1 MIRGRTLEQIGRFSF
16 LALVVVLIVFPVYWM
31 INTSFKAPREVFQR
45 QPTFYPHEPTLSA
58 YSALMKS
65 SGTRVPF
72 LEAMLN
78 SLLAAAGAT
87 IVSVLIGICAAYAL
101 TRLRFPGRDT
111 FSALVFGCYV
121 FPGILLFIPIYIQFQ
136 QLGLLDTFAGLI
148 IAYQI
153 FGIPFATWM
162 LRSYFVTIPLALE
175 EAARI
180 DGCNRLQS
188 IFYVVIPLAAP
199 GIAASTIF
207 TFTTSWNEFLFAQVI
222 MQRPENQTA
231 QVALYSLING
241 DTLPWN
247 QLMAAS
253 VLVGIPVLLL
263 YFGAQ
268 RFVGGGLTAGAVK

>member
-1 MIRGRTLEQIGRFSF
+1 MRRGKGLQQFGRFLF
-16 LALVVVLIVFPVYWM
+16 LAIVMVLIIFPVYWM
-31 INTSFKAPREVFQR
+31 INTSFKSNAEVFQR
-45 QPTFYPHEPTLSA
+45 HPTFWPHSPTLAA
-58 YSALMKS
+58 YSALMQPT
-65 SGTRVPF
+65 GTRAPF
-72 LEAMLN
+72 LQTMLN
-78 SLLAAAGAT
+78 SLIAAAGAT
-87 IVSVLIGICAAYAL
+87 VLSVAIGICAAYAL

-136 QLGLLDTFAGLI
+136 QLGLLDTFPGLI
-148 IAYQI
+148 LAYQI

-162 LRSYFVTIPLALE
+162 LRSYFVTIPSALE

-188 IFYVVIPLAAP
+188 IFYIVIPLAAP

-207 TFTTSWNEFLFAQVI
+207 TFTTSWNEFLFAQVL
-222 MQRPENQTA
+222 MQTPEKQTA
-231 QVALYSLING
+231 QVAIYSLMNG

-253 VLVGIPVLLL
+253 VLVGVPVLIL

>member
-1 MIRGRTLEQIGRFSF
+1 MIKARTIEQTGRFAF
-16 LALVVVLIVFPVYWM
+16 LGLVSILIVLPVYWM
-31 INTSFKAPREVFQR
+31 INTSFKAPKEVFQR
-45 QPTFYPHEPTLSA
+45 SPTFYPHDPTLMA
-58 YSALMKS
+58 YEALTMPR
-65 SGTRVPF
+65 GTRVPF
-72 LEAMLN
+72 VEAMVN
-78 SLLAAAGAT
+78 SLIAAVGAT
-87 IVSVLIGICAAYAL
+87 IVSVVIGICAAYAL

-111 FSALVFGCYV
+111 FSGLVFGCYV

-136 QLGLLDTFAGLI
+136 QLGLLDTFTGLI

-180 DGCNRLQS
+180 DGCSRLQS
-188 IFYVVIPLAAP
+188 IFYIVIPLAAP

-231 QVALYSLING
+231 QVALYSLMNG
-241 DTLPWN
+241 DTMPWN